1 MPGINAEIARWD
13 TLTDG
18 GEHATEIE
26 AMDQQTC
33 HKTMTDLPC
42 IGGLGTSD
50 DGYRGHDHD
59 DENHADGEES

>member
-1 MPGINAEIARWD
+1 
-13 TLTDG
+13 
-18 GEHATEIE
+18 
-26 AMDQQTC
+26 MDQQTC